1 VTLYDTDSGT
11 VLGSSTADGNG
22 TWRIT
27 TSALADGKYE
37 LTARAWD
44 QAGNQSDLSIA
55 LSITIDSKCNAP
67 RDLDLVAASD
77 SGISNSDDLTN
88 VTTPTISG
96 KADAGDTVTLYD
108 SDGRTVLG
116 SGTADGNGSWRITTS
131 ALADGNHR
139 LTARAKDQAGNESG
153 VSSVLSITI
162 DSRCNAPTDLD
173 LIEASDSGS
182 SNKDDLTNGTTSTIT
197 GKADAGDT
205 VTLYDSDGRTVLG
218 SGIADVNG
226 IWSITTSALA
236 DGKHELTARANDQA
250 GNQSG
255 ASSGLSITIDSRCNA
270 PTDLDLIDESDS
282 GSSNRDDLT
291 KVTTPTITGKAD
303 AGDTVTLYYSDGS
316 TKLGSGTADGNG
328 MWSITT
334 SALADG
340 KHELTAR
347 ARDQAGNESGMSSVL
362 SITIDSRCNAPTDLD
377 LIDESDSGSS
387 NRDDLTNGTT
397 PTITGKADAGD
408 TVTLYASDRKTVLGS
423 GTADVNGTWR
433 ITTSALADGKYELT
447 ARAKD
452 QAGNQSGVS
461 SALSITIDTL
471 SPTLKI
477 SSNFASLKAGEKAM
491 ITFEF
496 SENPGA
502 SFTIDDVSVTGG
514 TLSAI
519 SGVDKIRTATFTPN
533 ANTKNGTAMFSVSAG
548 LYTDSAGNGGAG
560 ASLQSPTYDTTI
572 PPINLSTIAAG
583 SGGFV
588 VGDTRMF
595 DNIGMSV
602 SGFGDINGDGLDDLL
617 LGTGKASS
625 VLQANDK
632 GSGLSYAIFGKTINR
647 PIDVSLVMSVDNGAG
662 SEDGFGIY
670 WPAGGGIL
678 YNVSMIGDLNADG
691 LADFAVGAYS
701 TDSAPAGPKAG
712 RTFVVFGKTSTAPVY
727 VSNIAAGCG
736 GFVINGQDSYQQ
748 SGFDVKSAGD
758 FNGDGINDL
767 IVGTF
772 QNPSNTTPGKSFVVF
787 GKSSGSPVDL
797 SAVAQGQGGV
807 MINGAQIN
815 DNAGANVAGIG
826 DVNGDGFADLLIG
839 APNGKVTGS
848 KDYSGVSYVVFGRS
862 STATI
867 NLSSLSTGS
876 GGFAI
881 GGYDL
886 GYGATTLN
894 GASVAGAGD
903 VNGDGLAD
911 LLVGDSSPNQF
922 WVVFGKTSSTSIN
935 LSSVTSGLGGF
946 LVIGESVPYGN
957 KFALSSAGDINGDGL
972 ADLIIGQRRVDLD
985 SDVENNTGRTYI
997 VFGKTDTGSVD
1008 LNNVVKGL
1016 GGFVINGECKGDHS
1030 GCSVTGAGDVN
1041 GDGLADLF
1049 VGALYKDPPNTSD
1062 SRSQLNSGAGY
1073 LIFGSTTGS
1082 FGSSVVDQLGGS
1094 GNDVLTGTSAAD
1106 TLVGGAG
1113 DDTLISGGGADV
1125 LYAGSG
1131 RDNFW
1136 INESMITALQNPF
1149 GLGGNTAQLAR
1160 IDGGSGFDTI
1170 NLDGGGLNLDLTKI
1184 ANQGA
1189 SLGRSSRLQS
1199 IECIDLTGSGNN
1211 TLKLAIKDIQDLT
1224 GFNGINRATASG
1236 LGFSNGSY
1244 SFAAIEAR
1252 HQLVVSGNTGDTLLL
1267 DDGVWTNLGT
1277 VTNGSGSYNVW
1288 NSSSGLAQLLVNQ
1301 WIATTGL

>member
-1 VTLYDTDSGT
+1 
-11 VLGSSTADGNG
+11 
-22 TWRIT
+22 
-27 TSALADGKYE
+27 
-37 LTARAWD
+37 LTARARD
-44 QAGNQSDLSIA
+44 QAGS
-55 LSITIDSKCNAP
+55 
-67 RDLDLVAASD
+67 
-77 SGISNSDDLTN
+77 
-88 VTTPTISG
+88 
-96 KADAGDTVTLYD
+96 
-108 SDGRTVLG
+108 
-116 SGTADGNGSWRITTS
+116 
-131 ALADGNHR
+131 
-139 LTARAKDQAGNESG
+139 ESG

-162 DSRCNAPTDLD
+162 DS
-173 LIEASDSGS
+173 
-182 SNKDDLTNGTTSTIT
+182 
-197 GKADAGDT
+197 
-205 VTLYDSDGRTVLG
+205 
-218 SGIADVNG
+218 
-226 IWSITTSALA
+226 
-236 DGKHELTARANDQA
+236 
-250 GNQSG
+250 
-255 ASSGLSITIDSRCNA
+255 
-270 PTDLDLIDESDS
+270 
-282 GSSNRDDLT
+282 
-291 KVTTPTITGKAD
+291 
-303 AGDTVTLYYSDGS
+303 
-316 TKLGSGTADGNG
+316 
-328 MWSITT
+328 
-334 SALADG
+334 
-340 KHELTAR
+340 
-347 ARDQAGNESGMSSVL
+347 
-362 SITIDSRCNAPTDLD
+362 
-377 LIDESDSGSS
+377 
-387 NRDDLTNGTT
+387 
-397 PTITGKADAGD
+397 
-408 TVTLYASDRKTVLGS
+408 
-423 GTADVNGTWR
+423 
-433 ITTSALADGKYELT
+433 
-447 ARAKD
+447 
-452 QAGNQSGVS
+452 
-461 SALSITIDTL
+461 L

-477 SSNFASLKAGEKAM
+477 SSSVASLKAGEKAT

-496 SENPGA
+496 SENPGT
-502 SFTIDDVSVTGG
+502 SFTIDDVTVTGG

-519 SGVDKIRTATFTPN
+519 SGVDKIRTATFTPI
-533 ANTKNGTAMFSVSAG
+533 ANTEIGTARFSVAA
-548 LYTDSAGNGGAG
+548 DSYIDDAGNGGAG
-560 ASLQSPTYDTTI
+560 ASLQSPTYNTTI

-588 VGDTRMF
+588 VGNIRVF
-595 DNIGMSV
+595 DEIGRSV

-617 LGTGKASS
+617 LGTGKPST
-625 VLQANDK
+625 VLQQANDK
-632 GSGLSYAIFGKTINR
+632 RSGLSYAIFGKTDNR
-647 PIDVSLVMSVDNGAG
+647 PIDASLVISVDNEKG

-670 WPAGGGIL
+670 WPAGIEEEIL

-701 TDSAPAGPKAG
+701 TDSAPAGLKAG

-748 SGFDVKSAGD
+748 SGFDVESAGD

-797 SAVAQGQGGV
+797 SAVAQGQGGL

-815 DNAGANVAGIG
+815 DNAGANVSGIG

-839 APNGKVTGS
+839 APYGNVAGS
-848 KDYSGVSYVVFGRS
+848 RVRSGVSYVVFGRS

-881 GGYDL
+881 GGYDH
-886 GYGATTLN
+886 GYGATYLN

-922 WVVFGKTSSTSIN
+922 WVVFGKTSSTPIN
-935 LSSVTSGLGGF
+935 LSSVTSGSGGF
-946 LVIGESVPYGN
+946 LVIGESVRYGN

-972 ADLIIGQRRVDLD
+972 ADLIIGQQNVDLD
-985 SDVENNTGRTYI
+985 SDVENNAGRTYI
-997 VFGKTDTGSVD
+997 VFGKADTGSVD

-1049 VGALYKDPPNTSD
+1049 VGAFKKDPPNTND
-1062 SRSQLNSGAGY
+1062 SISQLNSGAGY

-1094 GNDVLTGTSAAD
+1094 GNDVLTGTSAAE

-1136 INESMITALQNPF
+1136 INDSMITALQNPF

-1170 NLDGGGLNLDLTKI
+1170 NLDGGGLTLDLTKI

-1252 HQLVVSGNTGDTLLL
+1252 HQLVVSGNTGDTLWLG
-1267 DDGVWTNLGT
+1267 DGVWTNLGT

-1288 NSSSGLAQLLVNQ
+1288 NSSSGLSQLLVNQ
-1301 WIATTGL
+1301 LITTTGLVG